1 MPWKSAVTRLTIQ
14 LYAVMYNAQFFFHYF
29 LLRENNSLNLQYNT
43 L

>member
-14 LYAVMYNAQFFFHYF
+14 LYAVMYNAQFFFH